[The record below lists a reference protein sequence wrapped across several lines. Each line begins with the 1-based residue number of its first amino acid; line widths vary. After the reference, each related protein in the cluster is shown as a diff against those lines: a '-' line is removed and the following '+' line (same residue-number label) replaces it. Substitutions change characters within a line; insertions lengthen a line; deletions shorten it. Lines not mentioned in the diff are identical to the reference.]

1 MTRGERSET
10 WTQKW
15 GGPCGVCAG
24 SSMITGTGSEP
35 GRSFHICS
43 GLFDRDRLF
52 RCWTGWRSCYILCPG
67 SGPCLQPQAQC
78 LQRRL
83 AGAGCLA
90 PCSLTHRM
98 FIQTFPQKV
107 EQHTV
112 FCGQCW
118 KYEQWFSQ
126 VNSLGRFIQALALR
140 SKKNRRRSRVNG
152 TSLHRTLLSS

>member
-1 MTRGERSET
+1 MDRVAFLLHPVSRVRSLSSAAGTVSAET
-10 WTQKW
+10 V
-15 GGPCGVCAG
+15 GGGR
-24 SSMITGTGSEP
+24 MP
-35 GRSFHICS
+35 GPR
-43 GLFDRDRLF
+43 
-52 RCWTGWRSCYILCPG
+52 
-67 SGPCLQPQAQC
+67 
-78 LQRRL
+78 
-83 AGAGCLA
+83 
-90 PCSLTHRM
+90 SLTHRM